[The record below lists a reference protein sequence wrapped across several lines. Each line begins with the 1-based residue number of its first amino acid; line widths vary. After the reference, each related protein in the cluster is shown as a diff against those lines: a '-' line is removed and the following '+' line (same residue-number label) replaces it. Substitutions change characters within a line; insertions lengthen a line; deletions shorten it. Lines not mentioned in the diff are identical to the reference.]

1 VVDWNKCRR
10 CTEDAAAAS
19 TAAFYD
25 LIGLI
30 NKQQHN
36 RSFCLNEAAAASN
49 RSIKPLIN

>member
-1 VVDWNKCRR
+1 MVDWNKCRR
-10 CTEDAAAAS
+10 CTEDAAAAR

-36 RSFCLNEAAAASN
+36 CSFRPNEAAAASN
-49 RSIKPLIN
+49 